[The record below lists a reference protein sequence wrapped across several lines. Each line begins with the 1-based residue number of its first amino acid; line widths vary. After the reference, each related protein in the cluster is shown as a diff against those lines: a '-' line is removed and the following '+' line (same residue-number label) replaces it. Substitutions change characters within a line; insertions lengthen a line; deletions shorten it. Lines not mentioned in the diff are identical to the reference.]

1 MIRYNSK
8 DYANF
13 AQFAKAYQNRYLKA
27 NFNEVNFKLTKKVDD
42 LTKSDV
48 KEEGVYQI
56 NGHKFFMTRIF
67 EHTYTE
73 IPEKSGKEKKC
84 NSFQIMYLEKPNK
97 KGDRAI
103 KINDSSQL
111 TRTVGA
117 MCGENPS
124 GIVCKGR
131 KNKGFQSATPDNIG
145 EQKEKLEAVLASLD
159 ILKEVADIT
168 DAIGQIRQAVRNV
181 WASQLKEIRQ
191 ADAKASVLE
200 KLSGLSASEIANLM
214 KLIK

>member
-1 MIRYNSK
+1 MIKYNSK
-8 DYANF
+8 NYENF
-13 AQFAKAYQNRYLKA
+13 AQFAKSYQNRYLKA
-27 NFNEVNFKLTKKVDD
+27 NFNEVNFELIKAVDNLTKD
-42 LTKSDV
+42 DV

-56 NGHKFFMTRIF
+56 KGYKFFMTRIF
-67 EHTYTE
+67 EQTYTE
-73 IPEKSGKEKKC
+73 ISANGNEKNC
-84 NSFQIMYLEKPNK
+84 NSFQILYLEKPNK
-97 KGDRAI
+97 KGERVI

-111 TRTVGA
+111 KRTVGA
-117 MCGENPS
+117 LCGENPS

-168 DAIGQIRQAVRNV
+168 DAVGQIRQAVRNV
-181 WASQLKEIRQ
+181 WATQLKEIRQ